1 MCHPLIELTSKYGT
15 LVKSKISIKGNA
27 VEIDMANDTHY
38 PYIYLDSAASTP
50 VADEVVAEMLPY
62 LKERYGNPSSLHKFG
77 RETNRAVHL
86 ARKRVAE
93 MIGAS
98 SPREITFTSGGTEA
112 NNLALKGTAMH
123 FKSKIPKKNMIITS
137 SIEHDAVL
145 EPCKDLEDRGFVTIY
160 LPVTGDGLVKPSEL
174 RNVISDNV
182 ALVSIMYA
190 NNEVGTIQPIKELV
204 EIAHQAGAL
213 FHTDAVQAAGK
224 VPINVKNLRVD
235 MMSLSSHKIN
245 GPKGVGALYIR
256 SNLNLLPII
265 HGGGQEG
272 YLRSGTENVPGI
284 VGFGKACDLANKRM
298 GQYQDYV
305 AGLRN
310 YVVER
315 VLKEIPRS
323 RLNGLRTERIAN
335 NAHFTFF
342 GVSGEDLI
350 IKLDENGIAA
360 STGSA
365 CSVKKQK
372 PSHVLKAMGFSYEEI
387 TGSLRLSLGL
397 HNTKDEVD
405 RTVDTLSNIIK
416 ELRELSPFKS
426 KNMVENELNS
436 Q

>member
-1 MCHPLIELTSKYGT
+1 MTDGK
-15 LVKSKISIKGNA
+15 
-27 VEIDMANDTHY
+27 HY
-38 PYIYLDSAASTP
+38 SHIYLDTAASTP
-50 VADEVVAEMLPY
+50 VADEVIAEMLPY
-62 LKERYGNPSSLHKFG
+62 LKERYGNPSSMHKFG
-77 RETNRAVHL
+77 RETTRAIHL

-93 MIGAS
+93 MIAAS
-98 SPREITFTSGGTEA
+98 SPREIIFTSGGTEA
-112 NNLALKGTAMH
+112 NNLALKGTAIH
-123 FKSKIPKKNMIITS
+123 VKSKMPKKNRIITS

-145 EPCKDLEDRGFVTIY
+145 EPCKDLEDRGFVTMH
-160 LPVTGDGLVKPSEL
+160 LPVTGEGLIRPSEL
-174 RNVISDNV
+174 KNMISDNV

-204 EIAHQAGAL
+204 EITHQAGAV

-224 VPINVKNLRVD
+224 LPLNVKSLRVD

-245 GPKGVGALYIR
+245 GPKGVGALYIS
-256 SNLNLLPII
+256 SNLKILPII
-265 HGGGQEG
+265 HGGGQEW

-284 VGFGKACDLANKRM
+284 VGFGKACELANERM
-298 GQYQDYV
+298 MHYQEHV

-315 VLKEIPRS
+315 ILKEIPRS

-342 GVSGEDLI
+342 GVNGEDLI

-365 CSVKKQK
+365 CSVRKQK
-372 PSHVLKAMGFSYEEI
+372 PSHVLRAMGFSYEEI
-387 TGSLRLSLGL
+387 TGSLRLSFGM

-405 RTVDTLSNIIK
+405 RAIDVLSSIIK
-416 ELRELSPFKS
+416 ELRELSPFES
-426 KNMVENELNS
+426 KYAG
-436 Q
+436 

>member
-1 MCHPLIELTSKYGT
+1 MTDE
-15 LVKSKISIKGNA
+15 
-27 VEIDMANDTHY
+27 HY
-38 PYIYLDSAASTP
+38 SHIYLDTAASTP
-50 VADEVVAEMLPY
+50 VADEVIEEMLPY
-62 LKERYGNPSSLHKFG
+62 LKERYGNPSSMHKFG
-77 RETNRAVHL
+77 RETARAINL

-112 NNLALKGTAMH
+112 NNLALKGTAIH
-123 FKSKIPKKNMIITS
+123 VQSKMPKKNMIITS

-145 EPCKDLEDRGFVTIY
+145 EPCKDLEDRGFATMH
-160 LPVTGDGLVKPSEL
+160 LPVTGEGFVRPSEL
-174 RNVISDNV
+174 KNMISDNV

-204 EIAHQAGAL
+204 EITHQAGAL

-224 VPINVKNLRVD
+224 LPLNVKNLGVD

-256 SNLNLLPII
+256 SNLKILPII
-265 HGGGQEG
+265 HGGGQEW

-284 VGFGKACDLANKRM
+284 VGFGKACELANKRM
-298 GQYQDYV
+298 RHYQEHV

-342 GVSGEDLI
+342 GVNGEDLI

-372 PSHVLKAMGFSYEEI
+372 QSHVLKAMGFSYEEI
-387 TGSLRLSLGL
+387 TGSLRLSLGM

-405 RTVDTLSNIIK
+405 RAVNVLSSVIE
-416 ELRELSPFKS
+416 ELRELSPFES
-426 KNMVENELNS
+426 KYVG
-436 Q
+436 

>member
-1 MCHPLIELTSKYGT
+1 MTDDDEHDS
-15 LVKSKISIKGNA
+15 
-27 VEIDMANDTHY
+27 H
-38 PYIYLDSAASTP
+38 IYLDTAASTP
-50 VADEVVAEMLPY
+50 VADEVIAEMLPY
-62 LKERYGNPSSLHKFG
+62 LKERYGNPSSIHKFG
-77 RETNRAVHL
+77 RETTRAINL

-98 SPREITFTSGGTEA
+98 SSREITFTSGGTEA

-123 FKSKIPKKNMIITS
+123 VKSKIPEKNMIITS

-145 EPCKDLEDRGFVTIY
+145 EPCKDLEERGFVTMH
-160 LPVTGDGLVKPSEL
+160 LPVTDEGFVRPSEL
-174 RNVISDNV
+174 KNVISDNNV

-224 VPINVKNLRVD
+224 LPLNVKNLGVD

-256 SNLNLLPII
+256 SNLKILPII
-265 HGGGQEG
+265 HGGGQEW

-284 VGFGKACDLANKRM
+284 VGFGKACELANKRV
-298 GQYQDYV
+298 GQYQEHV

-310 YVVER
+310 YIVER

-342 GVSGEDLI
+342 GVNGEDLI

-372 PSHVLKAMGFSYEEI
+372 QSHVLKAMGFSYEEI
-387 TGSLRLSLGL
+387 TGSLRLSLGM

-405 RTVDTLSNIIK
+405 RAVDILSSVIK
-416 ELRELSPFKS
+416 ELRELSPFES
-426 KNMVENELNS
+426 KYVAEMG
-436 Q
+436 

>member
-1 MCHPLIELTSKYGT
+1 MTDE
-15 LVKSKISIKGNA
+15 
-27 VEIDMANDTHY
+27 HY
-38 PYIYLDSAASTP
+38 SYIYLDTAASTP
-50 VADEVVAEMLPY
+50 VADEVIEEMLPY
-62 LKERYGNPSSLHKFG
+62 LKERYGNPSSIHKFG
-77 RETNRAVHL
+77 RETTRAINL

-98 SPREITFTSGGTEA
+98 SIREITFTSGGTEA
-112 NNLALKGTAMH
+112 NNLALKGTAIH
-123 FKSKIPKKNMIITS
+123 VQSKMPKKNMIITS

-145 EPCKDLEDRGFVTIY
+145 EPCKDLEDRGFVTMH
-160 LPVTGDGLVKPSEL
+160 LPVTGEGFVRPSEL
-174 RNVISDNV
+174 KNVISDNV

-204 EIAHQAGAL
+204 EITHQAGAL

-224 VPINVKNLRVD
+224 LPLNVKNLGVD

-256 SNLNLLPII
+256 SNLKILPII
-265 HGGGQEG
+265 HGGGQEW

-284 VGFGKACDLANKRM
+284 VGFGKACELANKRM
-298 GQYQDYV
+298 RHYQEHV

-342 GVSGEDLI
+342 GVNGEDLI

-372 PSHVLKAMGFSYEEI
+372 QSHVLKAMGFSYEEI
-387 TGSLRLSLGL
+387 TGSLRLSLGM

-405 RTVDTLSNIIK
+405 RAVNVLSSVIE
-416 ELRELSPFKS
+416 ELRELSPFES
-426 KNMVENELNS
+426 KYVG
-436 Q
+436 

>member
-1 MCHPLIELTSKYGT
+1 MTDE
-15 LVKSKISIKGNA
+15 
-27 VEIDMANDTHY
+27 HY
-38 PYIYLDSAASTP
+38 SHIYLDTAASTP
-50 VADEVVAEMLPY
+50 VADEVIEEMLPY
-62 LKERYGNPSSLHKFG
+62 LKERYGNPSSI
-77 RETNRAVHL
+77 
-86 ARKRVAE
+86 AE

-98 SPREITFTSGGTEA
+98 SIREITFTSGGTEA
-112 NNLALKGTAMH
+112 NNLALKGTAIH
-123 FKSKIPKKNMIITS
+123 VQSKMPKKNMIITS

-145 EPCKDLEDRGFVTIY
+145 EPCKDLEDRGFVTMH
-160 LPVTGDGLVKPSEL
+160 LPVTGEGFVRPSEL
-174 RNVISDNV
+174 KNMISDNV

-204 EIAHQAGAL
+204 EITHQAGAL

-224 VPINVKNLRVD
+224 LPLNVKNLGVD

-256 SNLNLLPII
+256 SNLKILPII
-265 HGGGQEG
+265 HGGGQEW

-284 VGFGKACDLANKRM
+284 VGFGKACELANKRM
-298 GQYQDYV
+298 RHYQEHV

-323 RLNGLRTERIAN
+323 RLNGLRSERIAN

-342 GVSGEDLI
+342 GVNGEDLI

-372 PSHVLKAMGFSYEEI
+372 QSHVLKAMGFSYEEI
-387 TGSLRLSLGL
+387 TGSLRLSLGM

-405 RTVDTLSNIIK
+405 RAVNVLSSVIE
-416 ELRELSPFKS
+416 ELRELSPFES
-426 KNMVENELNS
+426 KYVG
-436 Q
+436 

>member
-1 MCHPLIELTSKYGT
+1 MTDDDDKHSY
-15 LVKSKISIKGNA
+15 
-27 VEIDMANDTHY
+27 H
-38 PYIYLDSAASTP
+38 IYLDTAASTP
-50 VADEVVAEMLPY
+50 VADEVITEMLPY
-62 LKERYGNPSSLHKFG
+62 LKERYGNPSSIHKFG
-77 RETNRAVHL
+77 RETSRAINL
-86 ARKRVAE
+86 ARKRVME

-112 NNLALKGTAMH
+112 NNLALQGMAKH
-123 FKSKIPKKNMIITS
+123 IKSKMPEKNMIITS

-145 EPCKDLEDRGFVTIY
+145 EPCKDLEDRGFITMQ
-160 LPVTGDGLVKPSEL
+160 LPVTGEGLIRPSEL
-174 RNVISDNV
+174 KNLISNDV

-190 NNEVGTIQPIKELV
+190 NNEVGTIQPIKELI

-224 VPINVKNLRVD
+224 LPLNAKDLGVD

-256 SNLNLLPII
+256 SNLKISPII
-265 HGGGQEG
+265 HGGGQEW

-284 VGFGKACDLANKRM
+284 VGFGKACELATKRM
-298 GQYQDYV
+298 RQYQEHV
-305 AGLRN
+305 AGLRD
-310 YVVER
+310 YLVER
-315 VLKEIPRS
+315 VIKEIPGS
-323 RLNGLRTERIAN
+323 RLNGLRTERLPN

-342 GVSGEDLI
+342 GVNGEDLI
-350 IKLDENGIAA
+350 IKLDENRVAA

-372 PSHVLKAMGFSYEEI
+372 QSHVLKAMGFSYEEI
-387 TGSLRLSLGL
+387 TGSLRLSLGM

-405 RTVDTLSNIIK
+405 RAFDVLLSVVK

-426 KNMVENELNS
+426 KYMAKMS
-436 Q
+436 

>member
-1 MCHPLIELTSKYGT
+1 MTDDE
-15 LVKSKISIKGNA
+15 
-27 VEIDMANDTHY
+27 HY
-38 PYIYLDSAASTP
+38 SYIYLDTAASTP
-50 VADEVVAEMLPY
+50 VADEVIEEMLPY
-62 LKERYGNPSSLHKFG
+62 LKERYGNPSSIHKFG
-77 RETNRAVHL
+77 RETTRAINL

-98 SPREITFTSGGTEA
+98 SIREITFTSGGTEA
-112 NNLALKGTAMH
+112 NNLALKGTAIH
-123 FKSKIPKKNMIITS
+123 VQSKMPKKNMIITS

-145 EPCKDLEDRGFVTIY
+145 EPCKDLEDRGFVTMH
-160 LPVTGDGLVKPSEL
+160 LPVTGEGFVRPSEL
-174 RNVISDNV
+174 KNVISDNV

-204 EIAHQAGAL
+204 EITHQAGAL

-224 VPINVKNLRVD
+224 LPLNVKNLGVD

-256 SNLNLLPII
+256 SNLKILPII
-265 HGGGQEG
+265 HGGGQEW

-284 VGFGKACDLANKRM
+284 VGFGKACELANKRM
-298 GQYQDYV
+298 RHYQEHV

-342 GVSGEDLI
+342 GVNGEDLI

-372 PSHVLKAMGFSYEEI
+372 QSHVLKAMGFSYEEI
-387 TGSLRLSLGL
+387 TGSLRLSLGM

-405 RTVDTLSNIIK
+405 RAVNVLSSVIE
-416 ELRELSPFKS
+416 ELRELSPFES
-426 KNMVENELNS
+426 KYVG
-436 Q
+436 

>member
-1 MCHPLIELTSKYGT
+1 MTDDDEH
-15 LVKSKISIKGNA
+15 KS
-27 VEIDMANDTHY
+27 H
-38 PYIYLDSAASTP
+38 IYLDTAASTP
-50 VADEVVAEMLPY
+50 VADEVIAEMLPY
-62 LKERYGNPSSLHKFG
+62 LKERYGNPSSIHKFG
-77 RETNRAVHL
+77 RETTRAINL

-98 SPREITFTSGGTEA
+98 SSREITFTSGGTEA

-123 FKSKIPKKNMIITS
+123 VKSKMPKKNMIITS

-145 EPCKDLEDRGFVTIY
+145 EPCKDLEERGFVTMH
-160 LPVTGDGLVKPSEL
+160 LPVTDEGFVRPSEL
-174 RNVISDNV
+174 KNVISDNNV

-224 VPINVKNLRVD
+224 LPLNVKNLGVD

-256 SNLNLLPII
+256 SNLKILPII
-265 HGGGQEG
+265 HGGGQEW

-284 VGFGKACDLANKRM
+284 VGFGKACELANKRV
-298 GQYQDYV
+298 GQYQEHV

-310 YVVER
+310 YIVER

-342 GVSGEDLI
+342 GVNGEDLI

-372 PSHVLKAMGFSYEEI
+372 QSHVLKAMGFSYEEI
-387 TGSLRLSLGL
+387 TGSLRLSLGM

-405 RTVDTLSNIIK
+405 RAVDILSSVIK
-416 ELRELSPFKS
+416 ELRELSPFES
-426 KNMVENELNS
+426 KYVAEMG
-436 Q
+436 